1 MIDRR
6 SILGGAV
13 LGAGAFGIAA
23 FTGRDLLT
31 GRNATLASATAR
43 SQLRIPPLY
52 SGERKSGERVFDLNL
67 RHGVSRF
74 FEGIETPTI
83 GINQSYLGPTLEL
96 NAGDTVRMNVT
107 SDLPETATVHWHG
120 FHLPARADGGPH
132 QPIGPGGSWTAR
144 FDVRQ
149 RASMFWCQTA
159 FKRDPR
165 SASKRDPLF
174 R

>member
-6 SILGGAV
+6 SILGGSV

-83 GINQSYLGPTLEL
+83 GGVPTEQKMSSTSPPQPRTSENWPKCGPSRASPPPER
-96 NAGDTVRMNVT
+96 G
-107 SDLPETATVHWHG
+107 SDLT
-120 FHLPARADGGPH
+120 R
-132 QPIGPGGSWTAR
+132 
-144 FDVRQ
+144 
-149 RASMFWCQTA
+149 
-159 FKRDPR
+159 PR
-165 SASKRDPLF
+165 SRTFPRSHRRLF
-174 R
+174 QRNKPKF